1 MFSLLKTELNTV
13 GRHKSGN
20 VHSSVTIRSRSDHDT
35 DITEMML
42 GCKFLSFF
50 YKRLFSLSEMELST
64 KGRHKFGYV
73 HRIVKIM
80 SRSENDT
87 DIAEMML

>member
-1 MFSLLKTELNTV
+1 M

-20 VHSSVTIRSRSDHDT
+20 VHSSVTIRSRSDNDT
-35 DITEMML
+35 DITKMML
-42 GCKFLSFF
+42 RCKFYVLF

-73 HRIVKIM
+73 HRIVKIK

-87 DIAEMML
+87 GIAQMML